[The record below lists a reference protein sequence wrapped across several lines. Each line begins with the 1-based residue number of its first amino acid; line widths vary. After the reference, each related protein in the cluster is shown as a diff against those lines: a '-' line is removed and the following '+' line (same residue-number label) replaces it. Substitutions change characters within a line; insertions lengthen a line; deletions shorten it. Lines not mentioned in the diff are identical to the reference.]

1 MRRCLCDIG
10 SLALEM
16 KEAEEA
22 AIEAGIEVGV
32 SPASLC
38 HSRKVLGKPTISG
51 TCIWCTFVV
60 CIDEKSTTK
69 VAKVELDGLSRV
81 EEKRQST

>member
-16 KEAEEA
+16 EEAEA
-22 AIEAGIEVGV
+22 AIEAGIEVGI
-32 SPASLC
+32 SPAILC

-51 TCIWCTFVV
+51 TCIWCTLVV
-60 CIDEKSTTK
+60 CLYEKSTTK
-69 VAKVELDGLSRV
+69 VAKVELDGLFKV
-81 EEKRQST
+81 E